1 MIAARALLLL
11 ALLLGA
17 PAVALAQTEAH
28 GVLGYQDANGLW
40 HAYDTTGAGV
50 PVSGGGGGGGAIT
63 AASGSYASGALSA
76 GAIVDL
82 GTGGSPAANTVNSRL
97 ATINTTLGSPF
108 QAGGSIANTTFAAT
122 QATASSLNATV
133 VGTGTFVVQATT
145 SAVPSGATFVT
156 ASATGTTAAT
166 TATLPTTSG
175 KLTYICGFTIRA
187 NATAAA
193 TADATLTN
201 TASGTMHFTQWTAPL
216 ASGIGEIRETFTPC
230 IPANATNTN
239 IFAVSAAPGSGGV
252 VSVAAWG
259 FEF

>member
-133 VGTGTFVVQATT
+133 VGTGTFAVQATT
-145 SAVPSGATFVT
+145 TPTAGTYTIAGCTVGVSSASCVATSTVVNHVMIQNTSASANVACHWAGGTAVLNSNGSVQLGPGQSALWGPLTSGVPSGAMNCI
-156 ASATGTTAAT
+156 ASA
-166 TATLPTTSG
+166 
-175 KLTYICGFTIRA
+175 
-187 NATAAA
+187 
-193 TADATLTN
+193 
-201 TASGTMHFTQWTAPL
+201 ASTPL
-216 ASGIGEIRETFTPC
+216 YVEY
-230 IPANATNTN
+230 N
-239 IFAVSAAPGSGGV
+239 
-252 VSVAAWG
+252 
-259 FEF
+259 